1 MSDGD
6 EVTGWITAA
15 VMLGIGVTAVVAT
28 LVNFGSNPFGLTVI
42 CLIAAYLIW
51 NWIKDDLDQ
60 RR

>member
-28 LVNFGSNPFGLTVI
+28 LVNFGSHPLGLTLMFLVGAGF
-42 CLIAAYLIW
+42 LWSWL
-51 NWIKDDLDQ
+51 KDQ